1 MNRHKQILL
10 NLLTLALLIAIIGAF
25 QQVTAAAGHWS
36 NTIGA
41 VVLDNTLYSIEKNG
55 VLYRTDLATGK
66 WVQVGKAEFGNTK
79 FLFAGHENLLTIEKD
94 GSLYRIDPADGAWVG
109 LGKPGEWKAT
119 VAGTVLG
126 GKLYTAESGGGLY
139 ETNPVTGVWRQIGK
153 PDFGATRHLF
163 NNGDLLCSI
172 ESDGSLY
179 RIRPSDGTWSRAKE
193 AGGWKNTMGSTVMG
207 EKLYTV
213 ETSGVLYETSLITG
227 LWKPIGKAEFGKTRF
242 LFSANGYLYTIENG
256 GLYRVSPANGAWTA
270 VG

>member
-1 MNRHKQILL
+1 MNRPKQMFL
-10 NLLTLALLIAIIGAF
+10 NLLTISLLIIAVGAL
-25 QQVTAAAGHWS
+25 QHVKAYAGDWS

-55 VLYRTDLATGK
+55 VLYRTDLGTGK

-79 FLFAGHENLLTIEKD
+79 FLFAGSKNLLTIETD
-94 GSLYRIDPADGAWVG
+94 GSLYRIDPSSGSWVG
-109 LGKPGEWKAT
+109 LGKAGEWKAT

-163 NNGDLLCSI
+163 NNGDLLYSI

-179 RIRPSDGTWSRAKE
+179 RIRPSDGAWSRAKE
-193 AGGWKNTMGSTVMG
+193 AGGWKNTMGSTVIG
-207 EKLYTV
+207 AKLYTV
-213 ETSGVLYETSLITG
+213 ETSGILYETSLVTG
-227 LWKPIGKAEFGKTRF
+227 LWKPIGKAEFARTRY
-242 LFSANGYLYTIENG
+242 LFSANGWLYTIEDG
-256 GLYRVSPANGAWTA
+256 GLYRVNPATGAWTA